1 MRPTDDTLTLIYEKT
16 TAAGLG
22 RSTWIQTLYEIRRLP
37 EIVKPV
43 T

>member
-1 MRPTDDTLTLIYEKT
+1 MRPTDDTLNLIYEKT
-16 TAAGLG
+16 TVIGLG
-22 RSTWIQTLYEIRRLP
+22 RASWIRTLQAIRTLP